1 VITYLE
7 RLKAK
12 IQGKPIGQEL
22 SKLPKAPSHLET
34 HIPQELSKL
43 PKAPRYPFG
52 YTELELEEA
61 RLDAE
66 RLGYGLNRK
75 LH

>member
-1 VITYLE
+1 MSTYLE

-12 IQGKPIGQEL
+12 IQEKPIGDVL
-22 SKLPKAPSHLET
+22 PKLPKAPSL
-34 HIPQELSKL
+34 QEKPLRGVLPKL

-61 RLDAE
+61 RRDAE
-66 RLGYGLNRK
+66 RLGYGINRK